1 MKGYINWMDKNPK
14 WLKVVLALFLGI
26 FWTIYRIFKSAT
38 KKNVVGVIFGVI
50 LLFVGVFFIWI
61 VDIIT
66 LIFSDKIL
74 WID

>member
-1 MKGYINWMDKNPK
+1 MKGYVNWMDQNPK
-14 WLKVVLALFLGI
+14 WLKVVLGLFLGV
-26 FWTIYRIFKSAT
+26 FWTIYRIFKSAL
-38 KKNVVGVIFGVI
+38 KKNILGVVVGVI

-66 LIFSDKIL
+66 LILNDKVL